1 MDHDLEKVPNMKLV
15 WCIFEQLSDLK
26 INFHKAGIFF
36 SFSKPKEVEDD

>member
-36 SFSKPKEVEDD
+36 PLANQKK